1 MSQVLAFPGGYNPR
15 DARGMAIEFAA
26 RCAANDFGTIKSA
39 ILVFDTPNGLRV
51 MTAGA
56 EAQCG
61 YRQIGMLEAAK
72 MSVFADGDE
81 E

>member
-15 DARGMAIEFAA
+15 DIRGMAIEFAA
-26 RCAANDFGTIKSA
+26 KLAGGEYGEVKTA
-39 ILVFDTPNGLRV
+39 IIVFDSEHGLG
-51 MTAGA
+51 MMSAGP
-56 EAQCG
+56 CDG
-61 YRQIGMLEAAK
+61 YRMIGLLNAAQ